1 MASAG
6 TKNLHVPLREPLYSR
21 LRAEAER
28 TRRPAT
34 ELAREAIEQ
43 WLAAQHQAAVHEAI
57 VAYAQSNAGSQAD
70 LDRDLEAAGIEH
82 VVDSEE
88 GA

>member
-1 MASAG
+1 MPAAV
-6 TKNLHVPLREPLYSR
+6 TKNLHVPLEESLYRR

-28 TRRPAT
+28 ANRPAT

-43 WLAAQHQAAVHEAI
+43 WLQARHRAAVHEAI
-57 VAYAQSNAGSQAD
+57 VAYARAHAGSAAD
-70 LDRDLEAAGIEH
+70 IDPDLEAAGLEQL
-82 VVDSEE
+82 DPEN